1 MPQSQP
7 PAGKPTPTISEK
19 VRDLQEWRHITVLE
33 LREALSEVTNA
44 STAHIW
50 VIALGT
56 FTVRLPFVCFAVA
69 SNRP

>member
-7 PAGKPTPTISEK
+7 PAGKPTPTIFEYM
-19 VRDLQEWRHITVLE
+19 QERHITMLE
-33 LREALSEVTNA
+33 LREALLSEVTNA
-44 STAHIW
+44 STAHSW

-56 FTVRLPFVCFAVA
+56 STVRPPLVCFGVA